1 MATDNRISTLPE
13 LTALYSDIDLLE
25 PLTGASSN
33 ADADVLFLIT
43 KSGQKNEKITF
54 KNLKSSI
61 LGNTV
66 ALTGAQTI
74 SGEKTFADICTFEDT
89 VFLNEVVDTTY
100 EGDISGYNFVAET
113 GLFEKLGIG
122 SGFADKTRTPEYALH
137 VEGDVCIEGELN
149 ALGEIEFGG
158 NLGLNDVNV
167 SGDLFVGGSGVFN
180 SGLHVSGDANFSGSV
195 DVVGTGSFGGDLNVT
210 GDIYIENKIAHV
222 GDDDTYIQFSDDQV
236 AIKAT
241 GSSVVVGE
249 SIEFSV
255 SGEKK
260 LVVDSDGRLL
270 INSDTALGQLSMSGS
285 AYVDE
290 LYITGQNGGW
300 EKLVPKGYDESV
312 HFTTNL
318 ISGKTTYEID
328 FPKTFGST
336 PVVHATLNNSGGGDV
351 LFFNISNI
359 TNSSYFVSFNSLLP
373 NDNYSIETQAT
384 SSASYSLHQTSTQA
398 FKDYVI
404 EGTQQAT
411 IDFPA
416 GSFSKPPTVSVT
428 LERKISYTV
437 NDPGDPGETFVDSLE
452 YYIAVGTDAWR
463 RATMAEVTRDAGSAG
478 DTDFDDNFYYIC
490 IDGASWGQLPL
501 ASLDGAPNPLDL
513 DGDGFDYDNN
523 FIYIETSGG
532 WKRTAIATWNSEASA
547 TIVPYMISEITDT
560 DFKINFASALTSQY
574 HVHVIASR

>member
-1 MATDNRISTLPE
+1 MPTDNRISTLPE
-13 LTALYSDIDLLE
+13 LSVLYSDIDLLT
-25 PLTGASSN
+25 PVDPSASN

-43 KSGQKNEKITF
+43 KSGVKNEKITF

-66 ALTGAQTI
+66 SLSGAQTI

-100 EGDISGYNFVAET
+100 SGDISGYNFVAET

-180 SGLHVSGDANFSGSV
+180 SGLHVSGNANFSGSI
-195 DVVGTGSFGGDLNVT
+195 DVVGTGNFGGDLNVT
-210 GDIYIENKIAHV
+210 GDIYVENKIAHV
-222 GDDDTYIQFSDDQV
+222 GDDDTYIQFSDNQV

-255 SGEKK
+255 SGDKK

-318 ISGKTTYEID
+318 IGGETTYEID
-328 FPKTFGST
+328 FPKTFGSI
-336 PVVHATLNNSGGGDV
+336 PVVHATLQSESGEPV
-351 LFFNISNI
+351 RFFNISNI
-359 TNSSYFVSFNSLLP
+359 TNSSYFISFDQALTS
-373 NDNYSIETQAT
+373 DKYSIETQAT
-384 SSASYSLHQTSTQA
+384 ANASYSLHQTTTQS

-404 EGTQQAT
+404 EGQDNYT
-411 IDFPA
+411 ITYPS
-416 GSFSKPPTVSVT
+416 SFAKSPTVSAT
-428 LERKISYTV
+428 LERKISFSAT
-437 NDPGDPGETFVDSLE
+437 DPGDPGETFVDSWE
-452 YYIAVGTDAWR
+452 YYIAVDTDTWR
-463 RATMAEVTRDAGSAG
+463 RSTMAEVIRTESFAG
-478 DTDFDDNFYYIC
+478 DTDFDNDFYYVC
-490 IDGASWGQLPL
+490 IDDTLWGKIALT
-501 ASLDGAPNPLDL
+501 SLDGNPEPSDS
-513 DGDGFDYDNN
+513 DEDGFDYDDNY
-523 FIYIETSGG
+523 IYVKTSEG
-532 WKRTAIATWNSEASA
+532 WKRAAVATWTSESSA

-574 HVHVIASR
+574 YVHVIASR

>member
-1 MATDNRISTLPE
+1 MPTDNRISTLPE
-13 LTALYSDIDLLE
+13 LSVLYSDIDLLA
-25 PLTGASSN
+25 PVDPSNSN

-61 LGNTV
+61 ISNTV
-66 ALTGAQTI
+66 SLTGSQTI

-89 VFLNEVVDTTY
+89 VFLNEVIDTTY
-100 EGDISGYNFVAET
+100 SGDISGYNFIAES
-113 GLFEKLGIG
+113 GLFQKLGIG
-122 SGFADKTRTPEYALH
+122 SGFADKTRAPEYALH

-180 SGLHVSGDANFSGSV
+180 SGLHVNGGANFSGSI
-195 DVVGTGSFGGDLNVT
+195 DVAGTGNFGGDLNVT
-210 GDIYIENKIAHV
+210 GDIYVENKIAHV
-222 GDDDTYIQFSDDQV
+222 GDDDTHIQFSDNQV

-241 GSSVVVGE
+241 GSSVIVGE

-255 SGEKK
+255 SGDKK

-318 ISGKTTYEID
+318 IGGNETYEID
-328 FPKTFGST
+328 FPKTFGSAPT
-336 PVVHATLNNSGGGDV
+336 VQATLQSETGEPIR
-351 LFFNISNI
+351 FFNISNI
-359 TNSSYFVSFNSLLP
+359 TNSSYFISFDQALTS
-373 NDNYSIETQAT
+373 DKYSIETQAT
-384 SSASYSLHQTSTQA
+384 TNASYSLHQTTTQS

-404 EGTQQAT
+404 EGQDNYT
-411 IDFPA
+411 ITYPS
-416 GSFSKPPTVSVT
+416 SFLKSPTVSVT
-428 LERKISYTV
+428 LERKISYSVT
-437 NDPGDPGETFVDSLE
+437 DPGTAGETFVDSWE
-452 YYIAVGTDAWR
+452 YYIAVGTDTWR
-463 RATMAEVTRDAGSAG
+463 RATMAETIRTAGSAG
-478 DTDFDDNFYYIC
+478 DTDFDNDFYYVC
-490 IDGASWGQLPL
+490 IDGTLWGKLPL
-501 ASLDGAPNPLDL
+501 TISTKTDVGNL
-513 DGDGFDYDNN
+513 GDFEYDDNY
-523 FIYIETSGG
+523 IYVLTAEG
-532 WKRTAIATWNSEASA
+532 WKQSTIATWTSESLA
-547 TIVPYMISEITDT
+547 TIVPYMISDITDA

-574 HVHVIASR
+574 YVHVIASR

>member
-1 MATDNRISTLPE
+1 MPTDNRISTLPE
-13 LTALYSDIDLLE
+13 LSVLYSDIDLLS
-25 PLTGASSN
+25 PVDPSASN

-100 EGDISGYNFVAET
+100 SGDISGYNFVAES

-122 SGFADKTRTPEYALH
+122 SGFADKTRVPEYALH
-137 VEGDVCIEGELN
+137 VEGDVCIEGEFN

-158 NLGLNDVNV
+158 SLGLNDVTV
-167 SGDLFVGGSGVFN
+167 SGDLHVNGSGVFN
-180 SGLHVSGDANFSGSV
+180 SGLHVSGGADFSGSI
-195 DVVGTGSFGGDLNVT
+195 DVVGTGNFGGDLNVT
-210 GDIYIENKIAHV
+210 GDISVTNKIAHV

-255 SGEKK
+255 SGDKK

-318 ISGKTTYEID
+318 IGGETTYEID

-336 PVVHATLNNSGGGDV
+336 PVVHATLQSERDEQV
-351 LFFNISNI
+351 RFFNISNI
-359 TNSSYFVSFNSLLP
+359 TNASYFISFDQALTS
-373 NDNYSIETQAT
+373 DKYSIETQAT
-384 SSASYSLHQTSTQA
+384 STASYSLHQTTTQS

-404 EGTQQAT
+404 EGGDNYT
-411 IDFPA
+411 ITYPSAFA
-416 GSFSKPPTVSVT
+416 KSPTVSVT
-428 LERKISYTV
+428 LERKISFSV
-437 NDPGDPGETFVDSLE
+437 SDPGTPGETFMDSWE
-452 YYIAVGTDAWR
+452 YYIAVDSNTWR
-463 RATMAEVTRDAGSAG
+463 RATTAESIRAAGSAG
-478 DTDFDDNFYYIC
+478 DTDFDNDFYYVC
-490 IDGASWGQLPL
+490 IDDTLWGKLPL
-501 ASLDGAPNPLDL
+501 ATSTKTDAGNL
-513 DGDGFDYDNN
+513 GDFDYDDNY
-523 FIYIETSGG
+523 IYVLTSEG
-532 WKRTAIATWNSEASA
+532 WKQSAVAVWNSESSA
-547 TIVPYMISEITDT
+547 TIVPYMISNITDS
-560 DFKINFASALTSQY
+560 DFKINFASSLTSQY
-574 HVHVIASR
+574 YVHVIASR

>member
-1 MATDNRISTLPE
+1 MPTDNRISTLPE
-13 LTALYSDIDLLE
+13 LSVLYSDIDLLS
-25 PLTGASSN
+25 PVDPSASN

-100 EGDISGYNFVAET
+100 SGDISGYNFVAES

-122 SGFADKTRTPEYALH
+122 SGFADKTRVPEYALH
-137 VEGDVCIEGELN
+137 VEGDVCIEGEFN

-158 NLGLNDVNV
+158 SLGLNDVTV
-167 SGDLFVGGSGVFN
+167 SGDLHVNGSGVFN
-180 SGLHVSGDANFSGSV
+180 SGLHVSGGADFSGSI
-195 DVVGTGSFGGDLNVT
+195 DVVGTGNFGGDLNVT
-210 GDIYIENKIAHV
+210 GDISVTNKIAHV

-255 SGEKK
+255 SGDKK

-290 LYITGQNGGW
+290 LYIAGQNGGW
-300 EKLVPKGYDESV
+300 DKLVPKGYDESV
-312 HFTTNL
+312 HFSTNL
-318 ISGKTTYEID
+318 IGGETTYEID
-328 FPKTFGST
+328 FPKTFGNA
-336 PVVHATLNNSGGGDV
+336 PVVHATLQSESGEPV
-351 LFFNISNI
+351 RFFNISNI
-359 TNSSYFVSFNSLLP
+359 TNNSYFISFDQALTS
-373 NDNYSIETQAT
+373 DKYSIETQAT
-384 SSASYSLHQTSTQA
+384 STASYSLHQTTTQS

-404 EGTQQAT
+404 EGGDNYT
-411 IDFPA
+411 ITYPSAFA
-416 GSFSKPPTVSVT
+416 KSPTVSVT
-428 LERKISYTV
+428 LERKISFSALPT
-437 NDPGDPGETFVDSLE
+437 PETPGETFLDSWE
-452 YYIAVGTDAWR
+452 YYIAVDSNTWR
-463 RATMAEVTRDAGSAG
+463 RATTAESIRAAGSAG
-478 DTDFDDNFYYIC
+478 DTDFDNDFYYVC
-490 IDGASWGQLPL
+490 IDDTLWGKLPL
-501 ASLDGAPNPLDL
+501 ATSTKTDAGNL
-513 DGDGFDYDNN
+513 GDFDYDDNY
-523 FIYIETSGG
+523 IYVLTSEG
-532 WKRTAIATWNSEASA
+532 WKQSAVAVWNSESSA
-547 TIVPYMISEITDT
+547 TIVPYMISNITDA
-560 DFKINFASALTSQY
+560 DFKINFASSLTSQY
-574 HVHVIASR
+574 YVHVIASR

>member
-1 MATDNRISTLPE
+1 MPTDNRISTLPE
-13 LTALYSDIDLLE
+13 LSVLYSDIDLLA

-100 EGDISGYNFVAET
+100 EGDISGYNFVAES

-122 SGFADKTRTPEYALH
+122 SGFADKTRVPEYALH

-158 NLGLNDVNV
+158 DLGLNDVTV

-195 DVVGTGSFGGDLNVT
+195 EVAGTGNFGGDLNVT
-210 GDIYIENKIAHV
+210 GDVYVENKIAHV
-222 GDDDTYIQFSDDQV
+222 GDDDTYIQFSDNQV

-241 GSSVVVGE
+241 GSSVVIGE

-255 SGEKK
+255 SGDKK

-318 ISGKTTYEID
+318 IGGETTYEID

-336 PVVHATLNNSGGGDV
+336 PVVHATLQSEAGEPV
-351 LFFNISNI
+351 RFFNVSNI
-359 TNSSYFVSFNSLLP
+359 TNNSYFISFDQALTSNK
-373 NDNYSIETQAT
+373 YSIETQAT
-384 SSASYSLHQTSTQA
+384 ASASYSLHQTTTQS
-398 FKDYVI
+398 FKDYMI
-404 EGTQQAT
+404 EGQDNYT
-411 IDFPA
+411 ITYPS
-416 GSFSKPPTVSVT
+416 SFSKLPTVSVT
-428 LERKISYTV
+428 LERKISYSVT
-437 NDPGDPGETFVDSLE
+437 DPGTPGETFVDSWE
-452 YYIAVGTDAWR
+452 YYIAVGADTWR
-463 RATMAEVTRDAGSAG
+463 RATMSEIIRTAGSAG
-478 DTDFDDNFYYIC
+478 DPDFDNDFYYVC
-490 IDGASWGQLPL
+490 IDDTLWGKLPL
-501 ASLDGAPNPLDL
+501 ATSTKTDAGSL
-513 DGDGFDYDNN
+513 GDFQYDDNY
-523 FIYIETSGG
+523 IYVLTAEG
-532 WKRTAIATWNSEASA
+532 WKQSAVATWTSESSA
-547 TIVPYMISEITDT
+547 TIVPYMISDITDA

-574 HVHVIASR
+574 YVHVIASR

>member
-1 MATDNRISTLPE
+1 MPTDNRISTLPE
-13 LTALYSDIDLLE
+13 LSVLYSDIDLLS
-25 PLTGASSN
+25 PVDPSASN

-100 EGDISGYNFVAET
+100 SGDISGYNFVAES

-122 SGFADKTRTPEYALH
+122 SGFADKTRVPEYALH
-137 VEGDVCIEGELN
+137 VEGDVCIEGEFN

-158 NLGLNDVNV
+158 SLGLNDVTV
-167 SGDLFVGGSGVFN
+167 SGDLHVNGSGVFN
-180 SGLHVSGDANFSGSV
+180 SGLHVSGGADFSGSI
-195 DVVGTGSFGGDLNVT
+195 DVVGTGNFGGDLNVT
-210 GDIYIENKIAHV
+210 GDISVTNKIAHV

-255 SGEKK
+255 SGDKK

-318 ISGKTTYEID
+318 IGGETTYEID

-336 PVVHATLNNSGGGDV
+336 PVVHATLQSERDEQV
-351 LFFNISNI
+351 RFFNISNI
-359 TNSSYFVSFNSLLP
+359 TNASYFISFDQALTS
-373 NDNYSIETQAT
+373 DKYSIETQAT
-384 SSASYSLHQTSTQA
+384 STASYSLHQTTTQS

-404 EGTQQAT
+404 EGGDNYT
-411 IDFPA
+411 ITYPSAFA
-416 GSFSKPPTVSVT
+416 KSPTVSVT
-428 LERKISYTV
+428 LERKISFSAT
-437 NDPGDPGETFVDSLE
+437 DPGDPGETFLDSWE
-452 YYIAVGTDAWR
+452 YYIAVDSNTWR
-463 RATMAEVTRDAGSAG
+463 RATTAESIRAAGSAG
-478 DTDFDDNFYYIC
+478 DTDFDNDFYYVC
-490 IDGASWGQLPL
+490 IDDTLWGKLPL
-501 ASLDGAPNPLDL
+501 ATSTKTDAGNL
-513 DGDGFDYDNN
+513 GDFDYDDNY
-523 FIYIETSGG
+523 IYVLTSEG
-532 WKRTAIATWNSEASA
+532 WKQSAVAVWNSESSA
-547 TIVPYMISEITDT
+547 TIVPYMISDITDS
-560 DFKINFASALTSQY
+560 DFKINFASSLTSQY
-574 HVHVIASR
+574 YVHVIASR

>member
-1 MATDNRISTLPE
+1 MPTDNRISTLPE
-13 LTALYSDIDLLE
+13 LSVLYSDINLLA
-25 PLTGASSN
+25 PVDPSSSN

-43 KSGQKNEKITF
+43 KSGHKNEKITF

-66 ALTGAQTI
+66 SLSGAQTI

-122 SGFADKTRTPEYALH
+122 SGFADKTRVPEYALH

-180 SGLHVSGDANFSGSV
+180 SGLHVSGDANFSGSI
-195 DVVGTGSFGGDLNVT
+195 DVVGTGNFGGDLNVT
-210 GDIYIENKIAHV
+210 GDIYVENKIAHI
-222 GDDDTYIQFSDDQV
+222 GDDDTYIQFSDNQV

-255 SGEKK
+255 SGDKK

-318 ISGKTTYEID
+318 IGGETTYEID

-336 PVVHATLNNSGGGDV
+336 PVVHATLQSESGEPV
-351 LFFNISNI
+351 RFFNISNI
-359 TNSSYFVSFNSLLP
+359 TNSSYFVSFDQALTS
-373 NDNYSIETQAT
+373 DKYSIETQAT
-384 SSASYSLHQTSTQA
+384 STASYSLHQTTTQS

-404 EGTQQAT
+404 EGGDNYT
-411 IDFPA
+411 ITYPSAFA
-416 GSFSKPPTVSVT
+416 KSPTVSVT
-428 LERKISYTV
+428 LERKGSFSV
-437 NDPGDPGETFVDSLE
+437 SDPGTVGQTFIDSWE
-452 YYIAVGTDAWR
+452 YYIAVDADTWR
-463 RATMAEVTRDAGSAG
+463 RATMAEVIRTAGSAG
-478 DTDFDDNFYYIC
+478 DTDFDNDFYYVC
-490 IDGASWGQLPL
+490 IDGTLWGKLPL
-501 ASLDGAPNPLDL
+501 VISTKSDAGNL
-513 DGDGFDYDNN
+513 GDFDYDDNY
-523 FIYIETSGG
+523 IYVLTAEG
-532 WKRTAIATWNSEASA
+532 WKQSAVATWNSETSA
-547 TIVPYMISEITDT
+547 TIVPYMISDITDT
-560 DFKINFASALTSQY
+560 DFKINFASELTSQY
-574 HVHVIASR
+574 YVHVIASR

>member
-1 MATDNRISTLPE
+1 MPTDNRISTLPE
-13 LTALYSDIDLLE
+13 LSVLYSDIDLLT
-25 PLTGASSN
+25 PVDPSASN

-43 KSGQKNEKITF
+43 KSGVKNEKIKF

-61 LGNTV
+61 ISNTV
-66 ALTGAQTI
+66 SLTGAQTI

-89 VFLNEVVDTTY
+89 VFLNEVIDTTY
-100 EGDISGYNFVAET
+100 EGDISGYNFIAES

-137 VEGDVCIEGELN
+137 VEGDVCIEGQLN

-180 SGLHVSGDANFSGSV
+180 SGLHVSGDANFSGSI
-195 DVVGTGSFGGDLNVT
+195 DVVGSGNFGGDLNVT
-210 GDIYIENKIAHV
+210 GDIYVENKIAHV
-222 GDDDTYIQFSDDQV
+222 GDDDTYIQFSDNQV

-255 SGEKK
+255 SGDKK

-290 LYITGQNGGW
+290 LYVTGQNGGW

-318 ISGKTTYEID
+318 IGGETTYEID

-336 PVVHATLNNSGGGDV
+336 PVVHATLQSESGEPV
-351 LFFNISNI
+351 RFFNISNI
-359 TNSSYFVSFNSLLP
+359 TNSSYFISFDQALTSNK
-373 NDNYSIETQAT
+373 YSIETQAT
-384 SSASYSLHQTSTQA
+384 ANASYSLHQTTTQS
-398 FKDYVI
+398 FRDYVI
-404 EGTQQAT
+404 EGQNNYT
-411 IDFPA
+411 ITYPS
-416 GSFSKPPTVSVT
+416 SFIKSPTVSVT
-428 LERKISYTV
+428 LERKTSFSIT
-437 NDPGDPGETFVDSLE
+437 DTGTPGQTFIDSWE
-452 YYIAVGTDAWR
+452 YYLAVDTDTWR
-463 RATMAEVTRDAGSAG
+463 RATMAEVIRSAGSAG
-478 DTDFDDNFYYIC
+478 DTDFDNDFYYVC
-490 IDGASWGQLPL
+490 IDGTLWGKLPL
-501 ASLDGAPNPLDL
+501 VASTKSDAGSL
-513 DGDGFDYDNN
+513 GDFDYDDDY
-523 FIYIETSGG
+523 FYVLTAEG
-532 WKRTAIATWNSEASA
+532 WKQSAVATWTSESSS
-547 TIVPYMISEITDT
+547 TIVPYMISDITDT

-574 HVHVIASR
+574 YVHVIASR

>member
-1 MATDNRISTLPE
+1 MPTDNRISTLPE
-13 LTALYSDIDLLE
+13 LSVLYSDIDLLA
-25 PLTGASSN
+25 PVDPSASN

-66 ALTGAQTI
+66 SLSGAQTI

-100 EGDISGYNFVAET
+100 SGDISGYNFVAET

-180 SGLHVSGDANFSGSV
+180 SGLHVSGDANFSGSI
-195 DVVGTGSFGGDLNVT
+195 DVVGTGNFGGDLNVT
-210 GDIYIENKIAHV
+210 GDIYVENKIAHV
-222 GDDDTYIQFSDDQV
+222 GDDDTYIQFSDNQV

-255 SGEKK
+255 SGDKK

-300 EKLVPKGYDESV
+300 EKLIPKGYDESV

-318 ISGKTTYEID
+318 IGGETTYEID

-336 PVVHATLNNSGGGDV
+336 PVVHATLQSESGEPV
-351 LFFNISNI
+351 RFFNISNI
-359 TNSSYFVSFNSLLP
+359 TNSSYFISFDQALTS
-373 NDNYSIETQAT
+373 DKYSVETQAT
-384 SSASYSLHQTSTQA
+384 ANASYSLHQTTTQS

-404 EGTQQAT
+404 EGQDNYT
-411 IDFPA
+411 ITYPS
-416 GSFSKPPTVSVT
+416 SFAKSPTVSAT
-428 LERKISYTV
+428 LERKISFSVT
-437 NDPGDPGETFVDSLE
+437 DPGDPGETFVDSWE
-452 YYIAVGTDAWR
+452 YYIAVDTDTWR
-463 RATMAEVTRDAGSAG
+463 RSTMAEVIRTESFAG
-478 DTDFDDNFYYIC
+478 DTDFDNDFYYVC
-490 IDGASWGQLPL
+490 IDDTLWGKLPL
-501 ASLDGAPNPLDL
+501 ATSTKSDVGSL
-513 DGDGFDYDNN
+513 GDFEYDDNY
-523 FIYIETSGG
+523 IYVLTAEG
-532 WKRTAIATWNSEASA
+532 WKQSAVATWTSESSA

-574 HVHVIASR
+574 YVHVIASR

>member
-1 MATDNRISTLPE
+1 MPTDNRISTLPE
-13 LTALYSDIDLLE
+13 LSVLYSDIDLLS
-25 PLTGASSN
+25 PVDPSASN

-100 EGDISGYNFVAET
+100 SGDISGYNFVAES

-122 SGFADKTRTPEYALH
+122 SGFADKTRVPEYALH
-137 VEGDVCIEGELN
+137 VEGDVCIEGEFN

-158 NLGLNDVNV
+158 SLGLNDVTV
-167 SGDLFVGGSGVFN
+167 SGDLHVNGSGVFN
-180 SGLHVSGDANFSGSV
+180 SGLHVSGGADFSGSI
-195 DVVGTGSFGGDLNVT
+195 DVVGTGNFGGDLNVT
-210 GDIYIENKIAHV
+210 GDISVTNKIAHV

-255 SGEKK
+255 SGDKK

-290 LYITGQNGGW
+290 LYIAGQNGGW
-300 EKLVPKGYDESV
+300 DKLVPKGYDESV
-312 HFTTNL
+312 HFSTNL
-318 ISGKTTYEID
+318 IGGETTYEID

-336 PVVHATLNNSGGGDV
+336 PVVHATLQSEPDEPV
-351 LFFNISNI
+351 RFFNISNI
-359 TNSSYFVSFNSLLP
+359 TNNSYFISFDQALASNK
-373 NDNYSIETQAT
+373 YSIETQAT
-384 SSASYSLHQTSTQA
+384 STASYSLHQTTTQS

-404 EGTQQAT
+404 EGGDNYT
-411 IDFPA
+411 ITYPSAFA
-416 GSFSKPPTVSVT
+416 KSPTVSVT
-428 LERKISYTV
+428 LERKISFSV
-437 NDPGDPGETFVDSLE
+437 SDPGTPGETFMDSWE
-452 YYIAVGTDAWR
+452 YYIAVDSNTWR
-463 RATMAEVTRDAGSAG
+463 RATTAESIRAAGSAG
-478 DTDFDDNFYYIC
+478 DTDFDNDFYYVC
-490 IDGASWGQLPL
+490 IDDTLWGKLPL
-501 ASLDGAPNPLDL
+501 ATSTKTDAGNL
-513 DGDGFDYDNN
+513 GDFDYDDNY
-523 FIYIETSGG
+523 IYVLTSEG
-532 WKRTAIATWNSEASA
+532 WKQSAVAVWNSESSA
-547 TIVPYMISEITDT
+547 TIVPYMISNITDS
-560 DFKINFASALTSQY
+560 DFKINFASSLTSQY
-574 HVHVIASR
+574 YVHVIASR